1 MLKRGTDNPVSSQ
14 RTRSF
19 QPEWDALAQ
28 QCLPLLLGSQKQ
40 LVGAKEVMKNI
51 VRIVSAAAVTL
62 LAIGSIT
69 ACSASNAIDLASY
82 RAQQPTWAACDKDWL
97 IDADSRSTEFT
108 SAKVD
113 CTTITAPARYDIKVG
128 APDYGIAMM
137 RIKASGTKL
146 GTLFINP
153 GGPGGSGV
161 EELQSTP
168 FPKEILEAYDIV
180 GFDPRGVKHSTFVDG
195 TEIRCSNA
203 TDFATYWTGEMSP
216 ANDAEY
222 IAGIELQDAH
232 VTQCVKDNPYWYTMS
247 TAYVVQDLDLMRQ
260 VLTGDEPL
268 NFLGSSYGTTIAA
281 TYIGTFPEHVG
292 RIVLDSPTNNAPP
305 SVDLAAIDSKAF
317 EAKLMGWIKGYAKH
331 AKMTVA
337 EVKQLLLDIRQ
348 WGDDDQLIGFAG
360 TEVVSAENHTFRSN
374 EALFLHGLQVLQYMT
389 DKNAQ
394 DSFNQAIDELA
405 KYKWNGTFEWL
416 ALSLD
421 GYDPSKLENRTS
433 YKPSQLVRDN
443 SFEVMMIVNEMDVN
457 WPELKDSEERAM
469 YKVVSKVAPFWTKLS
484 EDPSGYFYD
493 GKRKA
498 VDYVDFALKDD
509 LIPDP
514 PTSTPVRV
522 NNSGKA
528 VLVVGSRKE
537 SVTPFAFAEQTAKEL
552 KSPLL
557 IFEGSI
563 HAPIAHFDN
572 KCLNTAFVD
581 YLVKGK
587 LPTNGTSCKP

>member
-1 MLKRGTDNPVSSQ
+1 
-14 RTRSF
+14 
-19 QPEWDALAQ
+19 
-28 QCLPLLLGSQKQ
+28 
-40 LVGAKEVMKNI
+40 MKNI
-51 VRIVSAAAVTL
+51 VRIISAAAVSL
-62 LAIGSIT
+62 LAAAALT
-69 ACSASNAIDLASY
+69 ACSASKELDLASY
-82 RAQQPTWAACDKDWL
+82 QSQTVTWSTCEKDWL
-97 IDADSRSTEFT
+97 TDTDSQSDAFKAAT
-108 SAKVD
+108 VD
-113 CTTITAPARYDIKVG
+113 CTTMTAPARYDQNVG
-128 APDYGIAMM
+128 APDYAIAMM
-137 RIKASGTKL
+137 RIHASGTKL

-161 EELQSTP
+161 EELQNTP

-195 TEIRCSNA
+195 TEIKCSNA
-203 TDFATYWTGEMSP
+203 TDFETYWTGELSP

-222 IAGIELQDAH
+222 LASLDLQDAH

-247 TAYVVQDLDLMRQ
+247 TAYVVQDLDLMRR

-281 TYIGTFPEHVG
+281 TYIGTFPKHVG
-292 RIVLDSPTNNAPP
+292 RIVFDSPTNNAPP
-305 SVDLAAIDSKAF
+305 SVGLAVIDGKTF

-331 AKMTVA
+331 ANMTVA

-360 TEVVSAENHTFRSN
+360 IEVVSAENHTFRSN
-374 EALFLHGLQVLQYMT
+374 EALFLHGLQVLQYMSEA
-389 DKNAQ
+389 NAQ
-394 DSFNQAIDELA
+394 ESFNQGIDELA
-405 KYKWNGTFEWL
+405 QYKWNGTFEWL

-421 GYDPSKLENRTS
+421 GYDPSKLQNRTS

-457 WPELKDSEERAM
+457 WPDLKDTEERAM
-469 YKVVSKVAPFWTKLS
+469 YVAVSSAAPFWTKLS
-484 EDPSGYFYD
+484 EDPSGYYYE

-522 NNSGKA
+522 NTSGKA

-537 SVTPFAFAEQTAKEL
+537 SVTPFAFAERTAKEL

-563 HAPIAHFDN
+563 HAPIARFDN
-572 KCLNTAFVD
+572 KCLNAAFVD
-581 YLVKGK
+581 YLVNGE
-587 LPTNGTSCKP
+587 LPADGTSCKP

>member
-1 MLKRGTDNPVSSQ
+1 
-14 RTRSF
+14 
-19 QPEWDALAQ
+19 
-28 QCLPLLLGSQKQ
+28 
-40 LVGAKEVMKNI
+40 MKNI
-51 VRIVSAAAVTL
+51 VRLVSAAAATL
-62 LAIGSIT
+62 LALGSIT
-69 ACSASNAIDLASY
+69 ACSASNQVDLGSY
-82 RAQQPTWAACDKDWL
+82 RNQDPNWAACDKDWL
-97 IDADSRSTEFT
+97 IEADSRSKEYA

-113 CTTITAPARYDIKVG
+113 CATITAPARYDLKVG

-137 RIKASGTKL
+137 RIKASGTRL

-153 GGPGGSGV
+153 GGPGGSGI
-161 EELQSTP
+161 EELQNTS
-168 FPKEILEAYDIV
+168 FPQEILEAYDIV

-203 TDFATYWTGEMSP
+203 TDFATYWSGEMSP

-222 IAGIELQDAH
+222 IASLELQDAH

-247 TAYVVQDLDLMRQ
+247 TANVVQDLDLMRQ

-305 SVDLAAIDSKAF
+305 SVELAAVDAKAF
-317 EAKLMGWIKGYAKH
+317 EARLTGWINGYAKH
-331 AKMTVA
+331 SKMTVG
-337 EVKQLLLDIRQ
+337 EVKKLLLQ
-348 WGDDDQLIGFAG
+348 WGDDDKLVGFAG

-389 DKNAQ
+389 EQNAQ
-394 DSFNQAIDELA
+394 DSFNQGIDELA
-405 KYKWNGTFEWL
+405 QYKWNGTFEWL

-421 GYDPSKLENRTS
+421 GYDPSKLQNRTN

-457 WPELKDSEERAM
+457 WPALTDAEEHAM
-469 YKVVSKVAPFWTKLS
+469 NKAVSKVSPFWTKLND
-484 EDPSGYFYD
+484 DPSGYYYD
-493 GKRKA
+493 GKRSA
-498 VDYVDFALKDD
+498 VDYVDFALKDK

-522 NNSGKA
+522 NTSGKE

-572 KCLNTAFVD
+572 ECLNTAFVD
-581 YLVKGK
+581 YLVKGE
-587 LPTNGTSCKP
+587 LPADGTSCKP